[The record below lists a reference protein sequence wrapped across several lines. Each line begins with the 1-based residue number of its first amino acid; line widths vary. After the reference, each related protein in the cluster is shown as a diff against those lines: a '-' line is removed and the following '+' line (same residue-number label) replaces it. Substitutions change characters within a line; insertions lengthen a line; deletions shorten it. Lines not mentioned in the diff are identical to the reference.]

1 MPQRLLMIF
10 RAFLLILAVCATL
23 FAAGTTANKTQSTKQ
38 NLKTKAEQE
47 KRLNKK
53 LDELAKSILSG
64 EENVKTTAEQISA
77 LSVQVKELESSAKA
91 ADASLNTLIAQNKDL
106 VAEQKRIEASLLAII
121 SKRFA
126 YDLIVPKNYIES
138 EESIISAEILNSL
151 TKDSQNEVN
160 KIAKDYSK
168 TINSIKSQT
177 DKIGAI
183 KLDLAEFRSKQDKLI
198 ALQTKQKKD
207 LAQLKSDKDSYEKE
221 LSAIQADQEEL
232 RKTLE
237 KLAIIAKNEEEEKAR
252 AQQKAKLEEAK
263 KAKNNEKLAS
273 QSQKTAKN
281 DVRQVGSSYQMSQV
295 KRYTG
300 AKTIAPL
307 EKFTLKQA
315 FGDYTDPIYKIKIFN
330 ESVVLRSALSDAVVK
345 NVLDGK
351 VVFAKETSLLQKVV
365 IVENKDGIH
374 TIYAHLS
381 KIAPTIKVGSRLK
394 KGYVIGR
401 VERDL
406 TFEVTQKNY
415 HINPMELIAS
425 K

>member
-1 MPQRLLMIF
+1 MIF

-47 KRLNKK
+47 KKLNKK

-330 ESVVLRSALSDAVVK
+330 ESVVLRSAFRDAVVK

-351 VVFAKETSLLQKVV
+351 VVFAKETPLLQKVV

>member
-1 MPQRLLMIF
+1 MIF

-38 NLKTKAEQE
+38 NLKTKVEQE

-307 EKFTLKQA
+307 EKFTLKRA

>member
-1 MPQRLLMIF
+1 MIF
-10 RAFLLILAVCATL
+10 RTFLLILAVCATL
-23 FAAGTTANKTQSTKQ
+23 FAAGATANKTQSTKQ
-38 NLKTKAEQE
+38 DLKSKAEQE
-47 KRLNKK
+47 KKLNKK

-64 EENVKTTAEQISA
+64 EKNVKTTAEQISI

-91 ADASLNTLIAQNKDL
+91 ADAALNTLIAQNKDL
-106 VAEQKRIEASLLAII
+106 LAEQKRIEASLLAII

-151 TKDSQNEVN
+151 TKDSQNQVN

-177 DKIGAI
+177 DKISAI
-183 KLDLAEFRSKQDKLI
+183 KLDLAEFRSKQNKLI

-207 LAQLKSDKDSYEKE
+207 LAKLKSDKDSYEKE
-221 LSAIQADQEEL
+221 LSAIQAEQDEL

-237 KLAIIAKNEEEEKAR
+237 KLAIIAKNEEKEKAR

-263 KAKNNEKLAS
+263 KAKNNEKSAS
-273 QSQKTAKN
+273 QTSSKTTAKN
-281 DVRQVGSSYQMSQV
+281 DVRQIGSSYQMSQV

-330 ESVVLRSALSDAVVK
+330 ESVVLRSAFRDAVVK

-351 VVFAKETSLLQKVV
+351 VVFAK
-365 IVENKDGIH
+365 
-374 TIYAHLS
+374 
-381 KIAPTIKVGSRLK
+381 
-394 KGYVIGR
+394 
-401 VERDL
+401 
-406 TFEVTQKNY
+406 
-415 HINPMELIAS
+415 
-425 K
+425 

>member
-38 NLKTKAEQE
+38 NLKTKVEQE

-307 EKFTLKQA
+307 EEFTLKQA

>member
-1 MPQRLLMIF
+1 MIF

-330 ESVVLRSALSDAVVK
+330 ESVVLRSAFRDAVVK

-351 VVFAKETSLLQKVV
+351 VVFAKETPLLQKVV

>member
-1 MPQRLLMIF
+1 MIF
-10 RAFLLILAVCATL
+10 RAFLLILVVCATL
-23 FAAGTTANKTQSTKQ
+23 FAAGTTANKTQSAKQ

>member
-1 MPQRLLMIF
+1 MIF

-38 NLKTKAEQE
+38 NLKTKVEQE
-47 KRLNKK
+47 KKLNKK

-281 DVRQVGSSYQMSQV
+281 NVRQVGSSYQMSQV

>member
-1 MPQRLLMIF
+1 MIF

-47 KRLNKK
+47 KKLNKK

-237 KLAIIAKNEEEEKAR
+237 KLAIIAKNKEEEKAR

-330 ESVVLRSALSDAVVK
+330 ESVVLRSAFRDAVVK

-351 VVFAKETSLLQKVV
+351 VVFAKETPLLQKVV

-401 VERDL
+401 VEQDL

>member
-1 MPQRLLMIF
+1 MIF
-10 RAFLLILAVCATL
+10 RTFLLILAVCATTL

-38 NLKTKAEQE
+38 NLKTKVEQE

-263 KAKNNEKLAS
+263 KVKNNEKLAS

>member
-1 MPQRLLMIF
+1 MIF
-10 RAFLLILAVCATL
+10 RTFLLILAVCATL
-23 FAAGTTANKTQSTKQ
+23 FAAGATANKTQSTKQ
-38 NLKTKAEQE
+38 DLKSKAEQE
-47 KRLNKK
+47 KKLNKK

-64 EENVKTTAEQISA
+64 EKNVKTTAEQISI

-151 TKDSQNEVN
+151 TKDSQNQVN

-177 DKIGAI
+177 DKISAI
-183 KLDLAEFRSKQDKLI
+183 KLDLAEFRSKQNKLI

-330 ESVVLRSALSDAVVK
+330 ESVVLRSAFRDAVVK

-351 VVFAKETSLLQKVV
+351 VVFAKETPLLQKVV
-365 IVENKDGIH
+365 SVENKDGIH

-381 KIAPTIKVGSRLK
+381 KIAPTIKVGARLK

-406 TFEVTQKNY
+406 TVEVTQKNY

-425 K
+425 E

>member
-1 MPQRLLMIF
+1 MIF
-10 RAFLLILAVCATL
+10 RTFLLILAVCATL

-38 NLKTKAEQE
+38 DLKSKAEQE
-47 KRLNKK
+47 KKLNKK

-64 EENVKTTAEQISA
+64 EKNVKTTAEQISA

-106 VAEQKRIEASLLAII
+106 LAEQKRIEASLLAII

-151 TKDSQNEVN
+151 TKDSQNQVN

-177 DKIGAI
+177 DKISAI
-183 KLDLAEFRSKQDKLI
+183 KLDLAEFRSKQNKLI

-330 ESVVLRSALSDAVVK
+330 ESVVLRSAFRDAVVK

-351 VVFAKETSLLQKVV
+351 VVFAKETPLLQKVV

>member
-1 MPQRLLMIF
+1 MIF
-10 RAFLLILAVCATL
+10 RTFLLILAVCATL
-23 FAAGTTANKTQSTKQ
+23 FAAGATANKTQSTKQ
-38 NLKTKAEQE
+38 DLKSKAEQE
-47 KRLNKK
+47 KKLNKK

-64 EENVKTTAEQISA
+64 EKNVKTTAEQISI

-330 ESVVLRSALSDAVVK
+330 ESVVLRSAFRDAVVK

-351 VVFAKETSLLQKVV
+351 VVFAKETPLLQKVV

>member
-1 MPQRLLMIF
+1 MIF
-10 RAFLLILAVCATL
+10 RTFLLILAVCATL
-23 FAAGTTANKTQSTKQ
+23 FAAGATANKTQSTKQ
-38 NLKTKAEQE
+38 DLKSKAEQE
-47 KRLNKK
+47 KKLNKK

-64 EENVKTTAEQISA
+64 EKNVKTTAEQISI

-106 VAEQKRIEASLLAII
+106 LAEQKRIEASLLAII

-151 TKDSQNEVN
+151 TKDSQNQVN

-177 DKIGAI
+177 DKISAI
-183 KLDLAEFRSKQDKLI
+183 KLDLAEFRSKQNKLI

-207 LAQLKSDKDSYEKE
+207 LAKLKSDKDSYEKE
-221 LSAIQADQEEL
+221 LSAIQAEQDEL

-330 ESVVLRSALSDAVVK
+330 ESVVLRSAFRDAVVK

-351 VVFAKETSLLQKVV
+351 VVFAKETPLLQKVV

-381 KIAPTIKVGSRLK
+381 KIAPTIKVGARLK

-401 VERDL
+401 VEQDL

>member
-1 MPQRLLMIF
+1 MIF
-10 RAFLLILAVCATL
+10 RTFLLILAVCATL

-47 KRLNKK
+47 KKLNKK

-221 LSAIQADQEEL
+221 LSAIQAEQDEL

-263 KAKNNEKLAS
+263 KAKNNEKSAS

>member
-1 MPQRLLMIF
+1 MIF

-47 KRLNKK
+47 KKLNKK

-64 EENVKTTAEQISA
+64 EENIKTTAEQISA

-177 DKIGAI
+177 DKISAI
-183 KLDLAEFRSKQDKLI
+183 KLDLAEFRSKQNKLI

-221 LSAIQADQEEL
+221 LSAIQAEQDEL

-330 ESVVLRSALSDAVVK
+330 ESVVLRSAFRDAVVK

-381 KIAPTIKVGSRLK
+381 KIAPTIKVGARLK

-401 VERDL
+401 VEQDL

>member
-1 MPQRLLMIF
+1 MIF
-10 RAFLLILAVCATL
+10 RTFLLILAVCATL
-23 FAAGTTANKTQSTKQ
+23 FAAGATANKTQSTKQ
-38 NLKTKAEQE
+38 DLKTKAEQE
-47 KRLNKK
+47 KKLNKK

-64 EENVKTTAEQISA
+64 EKNVKTTAEQISI

-106 VAEQKRIEASLLAII
+106 LAEQKRIEGALLAII

-151 TKDSQNEVN
+151 TKDSQNQVN

-177 DKIGAI
+177 DKISAI
-183 KLDLAEFRSKQDKLI
+183 KLDLAEFRSKQNKLI

-207 LAQLKSDKDSYEKE
+207 LARLKSDKDSYEKE
-221 LSAIQADQEEL
+221 LSAIQAEQDEL

-351 VVFAKETSLLQKVV
+351 VVFAKETPLLQKVV

-381 KIAPTIKVGSRLK
+381 KIAPTIKVGARLK

-401 VERDL
+401 VEQDL

>member
-1 MPQRLLMIF
+1 MIF
-10 RAFLLILAVCATL
+10 RVFLLILAVCATL

-38 NLKTKAEQE
+38 DLKTKAEQE
-47 KRLNKK
+47 KKLNKK

-64 EENVKTTAEQISA
+64 EKNVKTTAEQIST

-106 VAEQKRIEASLLAII
+106 IAEQKRIESALLAII

-151 TKDSQNEVN
+151 TKDSQNQVN

-177 DKIGAI
+177 NKISAI
-183 KLDLAEFRSKQDKLI
+183 KLDLAEFRSKQNKLI

-221 LSAIQADQEEL
+221 LSAIQAEQDEL

-263 KAKNNEKLAS
+263 KAKNNQAS
-273 QSQKTAKN
+273 ASANQSSSKITAKN
-281 DVRQVGSSYQMSQV
+281 DVRQVGSSYQKSQV

-330 ESVVLRSALSDAVVK
+330 ESVVLRSALRDAVVK

-351 VVFAKETSLLQKVV
+351 VVFAKETPLLQKVV

-381 KIAPTIKVGSRLK
+381 KIAPTIKVGARLK

-401 VERDL
+401 VEQDL

>member
-1 MPQRLLMIF
+1 MIF

-47 KRLNKK
+47 KKLNKK

-64 EENVKTTAEQISA
+64 EENIKTTAEQISA

-106 VAEQKRIEASLLAII
+106 LAEQKRIEGALLAII

-330 ESVVLRSALSDAVVK
+330 ESVVLRSAFRDAVVK

-351 VVFAKETSLLQKVV
+351 VVFAKETPLLQKVV

-381 KIAPTIKVGSRLK
+381 KIAPTIKVGARLK

-401 VERDL
+401 VEQDL

>member
-1 MPQRLLMIF
+1 MIF
-10 RAFLLILAVCATL
+10 RAFLLILTVCATL

-38 NLKTKAEQE
+38 NLKTKVEQE

>member
-1 MPQRLLMIF
+1 MIF
-10 RAFLLILAVCATL
+10 RTFLLILAVCATL

-252 AQQKAKLEEAK
+252 AQQKTKLEEAK
-263 KAKNNEKLAS
+263 KAKNNEKSAS

>member
-1 MPQRLLMIF
+1 MIF
-10 RAFLLILAVCATL
+10 RTFLLILAVCATL
-23 FAAGTTANKTQSTKQ
+23 FAAGATANKTQSTKQ
-38 NLKTKAEQE
+38 DLKSKAEQE
-47 KRLNKK
+47 KKLNKK

-64 EENVKTTAEQISA
+64 EKNVKTTAEQISI

-151 TKDSQNEVN
+151 TKDSQNQVN

-177 DKIGAI
+177 DKISAI
-183 KLDLAEFRSKQDKLI
+183 KLDLAEFRSKQNKLI
-198 ALQTKQKKD
+198 ALQIKQKKD

-330 ESVVLRSALSDAVVK
+330 ESVVLRSALRDAVVK

-381 KIAPTIKVGSRLK
+381 KIAPTIKVGARLK

-401 VERDL
+401 VEQDL

>member
-1 MPQRLLMIF
+1 MIF
-10 RAFLLILAVCATL
+10 RTFLLILAVCATL
-23 FAAGTTANKTQSTKQ
+23 FAAGTTANKAQSTKQ
-38 NLKTKAEQE
+38 NLKTKVEQE

>member
-1 MPQRLLMIF
+1 MIF

-23 FAAGTTANKTQSTKQ
+23 FAAGATANKTQSTKQ
-38 NLKTKAEQE
+38 DLKTKAEQE
-47 KRLNKK
+47 KKLNKK

-64 EENVKTTAEQISA
+64 EKNVKTTAEQISI

-106 VAEQKRIEASLLAII
+106 LAEQKRIETALLAII

-151 TKDSQNEVN
+151 TKDSQNQVN

-177 DKIGAI
+177 DKISAI
-183 KLDLAEFRSKQDKLI
+183 KLDLAEFRSKQNKLI

-207 LAQLKSDKDSYEKE
+207 LAKLKSDKDSYEKE
-221 LSAIQADQEEL
+221 LSVIQAEQDEL

-263 KAKNNEKLAS
+263 KAKNNEKSAS
-273 QSQKTAKN
+273 QTSSKTTAKN
-281 DVRQVGSSYQMSQV
+281 DVRQIGSSYQMSRV

-330 ESVVLRSALSDAVVK
+330 ESVVLRSAFRYAVVK

-351 VVFAKETSLLQKVV
+351 VVFAKETPLLQKVV

-381 KIAPTIKVGSRLK
+381 KIAPTIKVGARLK

-401 VERDL
+401 VEQDL

>member
-1 MPQRLLMIF
+1 MIF

-38 NLKTKAEQE
+38 NLKTKVEQE

-237 KLAIIAKNEEEEKAR
+237 KLAIIAKNEEEKKAR

>member
-10 RAFLLILAVCATL
+10 RAFLIILAVCATL

-38 NLKTKAEQE
+38 NLKTKVEQE
-47 KRLNKK
+47 KKLNKK

-177 DKIGAI
+177 DKISAI
-183 KLDLAEFRSKQDKLI
+183 
-198 ALQTKQKKD
+198 KD

-295 KRYTG
+295 KRYTV

-345 NVLDGK
+345 NVLDVK

>member
-1 MPQRLLMIF
+1 MIF

-47 KRLNKK
+47 KKLNKK

-151 TKDSQNEVN
+151 TKDSQNQVN

-330 ESVVLRSALSDAVVK
+330 ESVVLRSAFRDAVVK

-351 VVFAKETSLLQKVV
+351 VVFAKETPLLQKVV

-381 KIAPTIKVGSRLK
+381 KIAPTIKVGARLK

>member
-1 MPQRLLMIF
+1 MIF
-10 RAFLLILAVCATL
+10 RTFLLILAVCATL

-38 NLKTKAEQE
+38 NLKTKVEQE

-330 ESVVLRSALSDAVVK
+330 ESVVLRSAFRDAVVK

-381 KIAPTIKVGSRLK
+381 KIAPTIKVGARLK

-401 VERDL
+401 VEQDL

>member
-1 MPQRLLMIF
+1 MIF

-38 NLKTKAEQE
+38 NLKTKVEQE

-263 KAKNNEKLAS
+263 KAKNNEKSAS

-381 KIAPTIKVGSRLK
+381 KIAPTIKVGARLK

-401 VERDL
+401 VEQDL

>member
-1 MPQRLLMIF
+1 MIF
-10 RAFLLILAVCATL
+10 RTFLLILAVCATL

-38 NLKTKAEQE
+38 NLKTKVEQE

-281 DVRQVGSSYQMSQV
+281 DVRQIGSSYQMSQV

-330 ESVVLRSALSDAVVK
+330 ESVVLRSALRDAVVK

-351 VVFAKETSLLQKVV
+351 VVFAKETPLLQKVV

-381 KIAPTIKVGSRLK
+381 KIAPTIKVGARLK

>member
-1 MPQRLLMIF
+1 MIF

-47 KRLNKK
+47 KKLNKK

-177 DKIGAI
+177 DKISAI

-381 KIAPTIKVGSRLK
+381 KIAPTIKVGARLK

-401 VERDL
+401 VEQDL

>member
-1 MPQRLLMIF
+1 MIF
-10 RAFLLILAVCATL
+10 RTFLLILAVCATL

-47 KRLNKK
+47 KKLNKK

-64 EENVKTTAEQISA
+64 EKNVKTTAEQISI

-351 VVFAKETSLLQKVV
+351 VVFAKETPLLQKVV

>member
-1 MPQRLLMIF
+1 MIF
-10 RAFLLILAVCATL
+10 RTFLLILAVCATL

-38 NLKTKAEQE
+38 NLKTKVEQE

-151 TKDSQNEVN
+151 TKDSQNQVN

-177 DKIGAI
+177 DKISAI
-183 KLDLAEFRSKQDKLI
+183 KLDLAEFRSKQNKLI

-381 KIAPTIKVGSRLK
+381 KIAPTIKVGARLK

-401 VERDL
+401 VEQDL

>member
-38 NLKTKAEQE
+38 NLKTKVEQE

-151 TKDSQNEVN
+151 TKDSQNQVN

-177 DKIGAI
+177 DKINAI

>member
-1 MPQRLLMIF
+1 MIF

-38 NLKTKAEQE
+38 NLKTKVEQE

-106 VAEQKRIEASLLAII
+106 VAEQKRIESTLLAII

-365 IVENKDGIH
+365 IIENKDGIH

>member
-1 MPQRLLMIF
+1 M
-10 RAFLLILAVCATL
+10 
-23 FAAGTTANKTQSTKQ
+23 
-38 NLKTKAEQE
+38 
-47 KRLNKK
+47 
-53 LDELAKSILSG
+53 
-64 EENVKTTAEQISA
+64 
-77 LSVQVKELESSAKA
+77 QVKELESSAKA

-106 VAEQKRIEASLLAII
+106 LAEQKRIEASLLAII

>member
-1 MPQRLLMIF
+1 MIF
-10 RAFLLILAVCATL
+10 RTFLLILAVCATL

-64 EENVKTTAEQISA
+64 EENVKTTAEQIST

>member
-1 MPQRLLMIF
+1 MIF
-10 RAFLLILAVCATL
+10 RAFLLILAVCTTL

-47 KRLNKK
+47 KKLNKK

-207 LAQLKSDKDSYEKE
+207 LAKLKSDKDSYEKE
-221 LSAIQADQEEL
+221 LSAIQAEQDEL

-263 KAKNNEKLAS
+263 KAKNNEKSAS

>member
-1 MPQRLLMIF
+1 MIF

-38 NLKTKAEQE
+38 NLKTKVEQE

-151 TKDSQNEVN
+151 TKDSQNQVN

-381 KIAPTIKVGSRLK
+381 KIAPTIKVGARLK

-401 VERDL
+401 VEQDL

>member
-1 MPQRLLMIF
+1 MIF
-10 RAFLLILAVCATL
+10 RTFLLILAVCATL

-38 NLKTKAEQE
+38 NLKTKVEQE